1 MAKSYLKVLFIIM
14 ISTLLISCGGK
25 QVKTDEP
32 LIKPYE
38 LNVNQYEPCLLYTSP
53 SPRDRS

>member
-1 MAKSYLKVLFIIM
+1 MAKSYLKVLFIMM

-32 LIKPYE
+32 Y
-38 LNVNQYEPCLLYTSP
+38 
-53 SPRDRS
+53 